1 MFKTL
6 ASKTDRK
13 RYLFYAE
20 ACDYFYS
27 DYQETD
33 NMIHRVYR
41 EVYKT
46 TGKGEEIW
54 LKLNSYMLDM
64 EFDHKAYKGEI
75 NAYVK
80 SLVENDP
87 NA

>member
-1 MFKTL
+1 MYKTL

-13 RYLFYAE
+13 RYPFYAE

-27 DYQETD
+27 DYQEHD

-41 EVYKT
+41 EVYQT

-54 LKLNSYMLDM
+54 LKLNAYMFDM
-64 EFDHKAYKGEI
+64 EFDHKAYKSEI
-75 NAYVK
+75 NAFVK
-80 SLVENDP
+80 ALVANDP
-87 NA
+87 NT